1 MVCKEQ
7 VIEILF
13 KYNYKEVLDSINLDE
28 LRQVSK
34 VVIEEVKYREYQKLL
49 AEKEVNLKQVE
60 GSAIENRQGTSVVEE
75 QGQESDDRKEESVET
90 TEKNT
95 DETLELNWVNQES
108 LDKSEMG
115 DQARVRFVLYQDEWK
130 IFIEQME
137 MFFEAKD
144 IKDEKRKARLLI
156 QVDTE
161 AFKLIKQLIAPK
173 S

>member
-75 QGQESDDRKEESVET
+75 QGRESDDRKEESVET

-95 DETLELNWVNQES
+95 DETLELN
-108 LDKSEMG
+108 
-115 DQARVRFVLYQDEWK
+115 
-130 IFIEQME
+130 
-137 MFFEAKD
+137 
-144 IKDEKRKARLLI
+144 
-156 QVDTE
+156 
-161 AFKLIKQLIAPK
+161 
-173 S
+173 